1 MFSGRN
7 SAEKR
12 REAIE
17 AADLAVA
24 DAMAAINR
32 DDVDAAREA
41 LSEAPKTHFADLGWK
56 VGLAG
61 AMIDLLKGRNRAA
74 TNKFVAVCGRLDDT
88 SLSRDDKNYL
98 RLYAL
103 YRTSEHSKDRKA
115 PPALRDLV
123 EDFRF
128 DHTLVDPRLRHD
140 FPLKKLDP
148 EAQASVPPPP
158 PPPPSTPGGPDEAV

>member
-17 AADLAVA
+17 AAHLAVA
-24 DAMAAINR
+24 EAMTAINN
-32 DDVDAAREA
+32 DDVDAARQA
-41 LSEAPKTHFADLGWK
+41 LSEAPKTHFADVGWK

-61 AMIDLLKGRNRAA
+61 AMVDLLAGRMRSSV
-74 TNKFVAVCGRLDDT
+74 NKFVAVCSRLDDT
-88 SLSRDDKNYL
+88 SLSKDDKNYL

-103 YRTSEHSKDRKA
+103 YRTSEASKDRKA

-128 DHTLVDPRLRHD
+128 DHTMVDPLLRKD
-140 FPLKKLDP
+140 FPLKKVDADN
-148 EAQASVPPPP
+148 EAAAPPPP
-158 PPPPSTPGGPDEAV
+158 PPPPAMEG